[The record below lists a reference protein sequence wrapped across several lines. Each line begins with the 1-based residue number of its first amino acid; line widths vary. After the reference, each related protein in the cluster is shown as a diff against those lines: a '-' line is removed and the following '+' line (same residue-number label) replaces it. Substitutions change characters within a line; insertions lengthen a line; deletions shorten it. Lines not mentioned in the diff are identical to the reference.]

1 MLYNYIGIFDMVKIS
16 YTALKMIYFVPIPNN
31 IPTMA

>member
-1 MLYNYIGIFDMVKIS
+1 MLYNYIVIFVVVKRS
-16 YTALKMIYFVPIPNN
+16 YTALKMVYFAPILNN